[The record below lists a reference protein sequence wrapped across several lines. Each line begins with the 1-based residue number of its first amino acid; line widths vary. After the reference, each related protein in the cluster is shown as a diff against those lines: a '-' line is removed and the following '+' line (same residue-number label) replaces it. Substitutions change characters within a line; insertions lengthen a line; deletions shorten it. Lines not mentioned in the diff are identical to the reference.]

1 MSKIICD
8 VCGTSYPET
17 ATQCPICGCV
27 RPGDSQS
34 ILAEGDTEQA
44 GSGGY
49 TYVKGG
55 RFSKANVKKRNKSK
69 YGNDA
74 LDEEIAAPEEEKK
87 ENKGLVIAVLV
98 LLLAIVAVAI
108 YIVVRLFGTG
118 STPAPNGTTTD
129 QTLQTTSSALIACT
143 DIELSNSDVELT
155 ELGSAWMLNVTV
167 EPADSTDEVIFT
179 SEDPS
184 VAQVDSK
191 GVITAVGPGQT
202 MITVKCGDITQQCR
216 VTCSWEEETTEDT
229 TEETTEETTVPVEVE
244 GEIKLNR
251 TDMTLSREGQTW
263 NIYNGTV
270 PVEAITWTSGDDT
283 VATVENGV
291 VTAVGVGRTT
301 VYAEYNGEKLSC
313 IVRCSWTSSTESTGI
328 AGNGGGIGEDTGSTA
343 SGNYKIYSPWGVA
356 TDVTIKVGESLT
368 LSLKDANGKQ
378 VTATWSVSDESVLN
392 INGSTVTGVSK
403 GKVNVIATYNGV
415 DYYGIVFVS

>member
-69 YGNDA
+69 HGYDA
-74 LDEEIAAPEEEKK
+74 PVEETPEPEAEKK
-87 ENKGLVIAVLV
+87 ENKGLVIAVLA

-108 YIVVRLFGTG
+108 YIVVRIFGTG
-118 STPAPNGTTTD
+118 SVPTPNSTTTE
-129 QTLQTTSSALIACT
+129 QTSQTTSSALIACT

-167 EPADSTDEVIFT
+167 EPAESTDELTFT
-179 SEDPS
+179 SEDLS

-202 MITVKCGDITQQCR
+202 MITVTCGDITQQCR

-229 TEETTEETTVPVEVE
+229 TEETTEETTVPVEVD

-251 TDMTLSREGQTW
+251 TDMTLIREGETW

-270 PVEAITWTSGDDT
+270 AVDAITWTSGDES
-283 VATVENGV
+283 VATVKNGV
-291 VTAVGVGRTT
+291 VTAVGVGKTT
-301 VYAEYNGEKLSC
+301 VYAEYNGEKFSC
-313 IVRCSWTSSTESTGI
+313 IVRCNWSESTESTGI
-328 AGNGGGIGEDTGSTA
+328 AGNGGGITEDGGTTA
-343 SGNYKIYSPWGVA
+343 SGDYKIYSAYGA
-356 TDVTIKVGESLT
+356 ASDVTIKVGDSLT
-368 LSLKDANGKQ
+368 LSLKDSNGNQ

-392 INGSTVTGVSK
+392 INGSTITGVAK

-415 DYYGIVFVS
+415 DYYGIVYVS